1 MFAGMVAALVL
12 SSSLVSVYP
21 DTTALHHQVQ
31 AGTLLQSHGVVATCD
46 VCNSEV
52 VTVAQG
58 STTPLA
64 TVVPV
69 GYSAAELAAAYHL
82 PAASAGT
89 AGTVALIDG
98 GGYPGFESDLATYRS
113 QFGLPPCKVAD
124 GCLKVVDYK
133 GGPPL
138 HPDGTDQEKELSLET
153 ALDAEMISAACPAC
167 KIVLV
172 QAPAEDFYLS
182 ALHPSSAAVPSIAKA
197 VDTAIRSGA
206 SAVSMS
212 FGYPSTKDINTG
224 AVSAVFSH
232 PGIAFVASSGD
243 SGYHGNV
250 HGYWPQNLPT
260 VISAGGTALYQTS
273 DGFVSNAWNQAGSAC
288 ETDLPPAHG
297 QPSAVAA
304 LCSGH
309 RASSDVSAVSD
320 PATGVAVYDSYG
332 IGGWYIAGG
341 TSAAAPFIAALYAR
355 AGHTSRVDGPNTL
368 YTAPDGAFT
377 DVSLGQNGAAHSCQ
391 TIAPQLCVAGKGWDG
406 PTGVGTPNGL
416 AGF

>member
-1 MFAGMVAALVL
+1 MFAGMVAAVL
-12 SSSLVSVYP
+12 LASSLVSVYP
-21 DTTALHHQVQ
+21 DTAALHHQVQ
-31 AGTLLQSHGVVATCD
+31 SGTLLQNHGVIATCD
-46 VCNSEV
+46 VCHSEV
-52 VTVAQG
+52 VTEAQG
-58 STTPLA
+58 SPTPLT
-64 TVVPV
+64 TVVPI

-82 PAASAGT
+82 PASGGSS
-89 AGTVALIDG
+89 GTVALIDG

-113 QFGLPPCKVAD
+113 QFSLPPCTVSS
-124 GCLKVVDYK
+124 GCLKVVDYQ

-138 HPDGTDQEKELSLET
+138 HPNGTDEEKQLSLET
-153 ALDAEMISAACPAC
+153 ALDAQMISAACPAC
-167 KIVLV
+167 KILLI
-172 QAPAEDFYLS
+172 QAPARDFYLS
-182 ALHPSSAAVPSIAKA
+182 SLHTSTDAVPSIAKA
-197 VDTAIRSGA
+197 VSTAIAAGA

-224 AVSAVFSH
+224 PVSAVFSH

-260 VISAGGTALYQTS
+260 VISVGGTALYQTS

-297 QPSAVAA
+297 QPAAVSS

-320 PATGVAVYDSYG
+320 PATGVAVYDSYAV
-332 IGGWYIAGG
+332 GGWFTVGG
-341 TSAAAPFIAALYAR
+341 TSAAAPFIAALYTR
-355 AGHTSRVDGPNTL
+355 AGHLSRVDGPNTL
-368 YTAPDGAFT
+368 YSAPSGAFA
-377 DVSLGQNGAAHSCQ
+377 DVSIGQNAAAHSCQ
-391 TIAPQLCVAGKGWDG
+391 TTSSQLCVSGTGWDG
-406 PTGVGTPNGL
+406 PTGIGTPNGL